1 LLREQRWPVNSCIF
15 ECQYILS
22 HNHNAMFFVRENMFA
37 HNLCTIQNTR
47 MRPMW
52 VRSSTGP
59 PRGFHPYVSYCA
71 PITYGG
77 ENSTRF
83 THLALTHTLIIFFFF
98 FFFSYFFLM
107 VPCAAT
113 TSVSIFVFLRKSQA
127 SLSCNAAMVGMML
140 NRTSWMSKFKTKPS
154 YCLIY
159 SLSIIYNIILPP
171 PLSLACFH

>member
-113 TSVSIFVFLRKSQA
+113 TSVSIFVFFANRKLLFVVMQKWLAWWSTVPAECQN
-127 SLSCNAAMVGMML
+127 SRL
-140 NRTSWMSKFKTKPS
+140 NR
-154 YCLIY
+154 LIVWY
-159 SLSIIYNIILPP
+159 IGCP
-171 PLSLACFH
+171 